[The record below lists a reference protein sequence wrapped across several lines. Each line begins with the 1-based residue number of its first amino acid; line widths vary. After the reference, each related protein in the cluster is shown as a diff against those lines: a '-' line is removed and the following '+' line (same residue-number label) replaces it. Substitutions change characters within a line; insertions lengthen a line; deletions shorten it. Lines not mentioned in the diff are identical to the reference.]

1 MTQAQAFVPTLHA
14 TVDAEWERIKQGV
27 FWRQV
32 MEHPVQRALYR
43 DLMLQVYHYSRH
55 NSMNQAVAA
64 FVPAP
69 EGLLKF
75 VYRHASEELGHEK
88 MVVHDLKSIELFEET
103 DLLKEPLPATEALIG
118 YLYSVALRYG
128 AIARLGYSFWAE
140 SVYGHIGPGLAKM
153 SQDLKLTSKNFT
165 FFGSHAQADVA
176 HQQQVEEA
184 IERFAVTDAERALVS
199 KVAKTTLFLTGQI
212 LEQVARRNPIDGA

>member
-1 MTQAQAFVPTLHA
+1 MSQSFVPALHTA
-14 TVDAEWERIKQGV
+14 IDAQWAQIQQGE
-27 FWRQV
+27 FWRRV
-32 MEHPVQRALYR
+32 MREPVQRPLYR

-75 VYRHASEELGHEK
+75 VYRHAAEELGHER
-88 MVVHDLKSIELFEET
+88 MVIHDLKSIGLFEES
-103 DLLKEPLPATEALIG
+103 DLAQTPLPATEALIG
-118 YLYSVALRYG
+118 YLYSVSLRYG

-140 SVYGHIGPGLAKM
+140 SVYGHIGPGLAKI
-153 SQDLKLTSKNFT
+153 SQDLGLTSKNFT

-184 IERFAVTDAERALVS
+184 IARYATTAEEQALVS
-199 KVAKTTLFLTGQI
+199 KVAATTLFLTGQI
-212 LEQVARRNPIDGA
+212 LEQVAHRNP